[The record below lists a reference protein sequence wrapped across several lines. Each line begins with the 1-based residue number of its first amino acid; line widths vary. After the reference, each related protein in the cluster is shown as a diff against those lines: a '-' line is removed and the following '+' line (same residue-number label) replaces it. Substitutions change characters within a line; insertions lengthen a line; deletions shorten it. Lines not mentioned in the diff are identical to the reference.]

1 MLAAVIGAGAVGA
14 IYAEMLTK
22 RYGKEQIGI
31 IVDEERRKRYEEDS
45 PIFLNGKQFQ
55 GNFVSAPHAGS
66 KKEPASHAA
75 HERSS
80 EERSSDESSPELI
93 IIAVKGYH
101 LDQAVRDIDPFV
113 GKRTQIIS
121 LINGIASEQ
130 ALIETFG
137 SDHVIPALT
146 AGQDSVKQGSRI
158 SYTKCGKIVIG
169 EYPDGT
175 YGNRSSRSSE
185 SVSAL
190 PQRVQSVHRLLSD
203 AGIPCEIAADIKK
216 EQWWKLMV
224 NAGINQVSAVRRL
237 PYGAFQQEGAARSE
251 MLAAMH
257 EVYHAARA
265 EGIGL
270 EASDIQSWLDLLSTL
285 SPEGKTSML
294 QDVENG
300 RPTEAELFAGT
311 VIPIAE
317 RHHIDVPVN
326 RKLYAALKKNLA
338 RK

>member
-14 IYAEMLTK
+14 IYADMLTK

-31 IVDEERRKRYEEDS
+31 IVDEERGKRYEGDD

-66 KKEPASHAA
+66 EEEPASAAA
-75 HERSS
+75 HERLP
-80 EERSSDESSPELI
+80 DESSPELI

-101 LDQAVRDIDPFV
+101 LDQAICDMRPFV
-113 GKRTQIIS
+113 GSKTQIIS
-121 LINGIASEQ
+121 LLNGIASEQ
-130 ALIETFG
+130 ALIEAFG
-137 SDHVIPALT
+137 SEQVIPALT

-158 SYTKCGKIVIG
+158 AYTKCGKIVIG

-175 YGNRSSRSSE
+175 HGNSSARRNE
-185 SVSAL
+185 SVSAQ
-190 PQRVQSVHRLLSD
+190 PSQRVQSAHRLLSD
-203 AGIPCEIAADIKK
+203 AGIPCEIADDIIR

-237 PYGAFQQEGAARSE
+237 PYGAFQQEGEARAE
-251 MLAAMH
+251 MFAAMH

-270 EASDIQSWLDLLSTL
+270 DESDIQSWLDLLSTL

-300 RPTEAELFAGT
+300 RPTEVELFAGT
-311 VIPIAE
+311 IIPIAE

-326 RKLYAALKKNLA
+326 RRLYAALK
-338 RK
+338 RM